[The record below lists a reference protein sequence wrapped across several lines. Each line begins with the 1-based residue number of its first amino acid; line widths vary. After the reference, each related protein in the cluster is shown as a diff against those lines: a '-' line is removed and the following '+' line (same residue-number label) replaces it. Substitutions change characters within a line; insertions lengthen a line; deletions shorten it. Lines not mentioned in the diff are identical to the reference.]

1 MSGFGSFYY
10 RDYEEPETGQKI
22 ERMEIVR
29 VTDPIDAALDYF
41 GADLPAELFDEDR
54 NIFEKMT

>member
-29 VTDPIDAALDYF
+29 VSDPIDAALDYF
-41 GADLPAELFDEDR
+41 GKYQIPLEIFDADR
-54 NIFEKMT
+54 KST